1 MIDKLLELLLPVFI
15 ARNEVRI
22 LAPLRALDSKQD
34 KQTAQAPSVLST
46 YTQKDELK

>member
-15 ARNEVRI
+15 A
-22 LAPLRALDSKQD
+22 LDKTQP

-46 YTQKDELK
+46 YIEKEELK

>member
-15 ARNEVRI
+15 A
-22 LAPLRALDSKQD
+22 LDKP

-46 YTQKDELK
+46 YIEKEELK